1 MLGEVHI
8 VGVDKYGTE
17 KQVQIEVTGADESV
31 LMVLAANIRAAWDS
45 ASNLGAKR
53 SYLLIPFGAANAA
66 SDPSNVDVGCTIR
79 GVSAV
84 DGKTVI
90 LRVAD
95 PLAACI
101 NADRT
106 IDLNNA
112 TLKDYL
118 DFFITSGGALL
129 SDGESV
135 SSWTWGVLDK
145 K

>member
-1 MLGEVHI
+1 MIGEVHI
-8 VGVDKYGTE
+8 VGVDKWGTE
-17 KQVQIEVTGADESV
+17 KLVKVELTAADEQA
-31 LMVLAANIRAAWDS
+31 LLILAAAVRAAWDA
-45 ASNLGAKR
+45 ASNLGCKR
-53 SYLLIPFGAANAA
+53 SNLLIPFGSPVAA

-84 DGKTVI
+84 DSKTVI

-95 PLAACI
+95 PLVAAI

-106 IDLNNA
+106 MDLANA
-112 TLKDYL
+112 TLKAYL
-118 DFFITSGGALL
+118 DLFITSGGAML
-129 SDGESV
+129 SDGETV